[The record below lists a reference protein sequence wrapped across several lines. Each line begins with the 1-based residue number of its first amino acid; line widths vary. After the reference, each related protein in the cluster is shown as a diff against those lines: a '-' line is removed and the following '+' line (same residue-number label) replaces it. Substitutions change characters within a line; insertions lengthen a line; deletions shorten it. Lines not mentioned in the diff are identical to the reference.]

1 MEATASKEE
10 IRRELKLRRCSL
22 KKEEKQRYDS
32 ELRKNIA
39 GVVEFKS
46 AGSILFFFPVKG
58 EPDISPLIQQCLEE
72 GREVLL
78 PAVDGEELIPKR
90 VESLGDLK
98 KGKFG
103 IPEPMDGELVDP
115 SSIELILVPGLAFDR
130 ECFRLGWGKG
140 YYDRLLK
147 RAGGFSIGVAYSF
160 QVLNRL
166 PRDSWDIPVKAVVTE
181 KELIRR

>member
-1 MEATASKEE
+1 METTASKEE

-22 KKEEKQRYDS
+22 KREEKHRYDS
-32 ELRKNIA
+32 ELSKNIA
-39 GVVEFKS
+39 EVVEFKS

-58 EPDISPLIQQCLEE
+58 EPNILPLLQQCLSK

-78 PAVDGEELIPKR
+78 PAVEGEELIPKR
-90 VESLGDLK
+90 VESLTALN

-103 IPEPMDGELVDP
+103 IPEPMDGDPVDP
-115 SSIELILVPGLAFDR
+115 SSIELILVPGLAFDT

-147 RAGGFSIGVAYSF
+147 RAGGFSLGIAYSF
-160 QVLNRL
+160 QVLHRL
-166 PRDSWDIPVKAVVTE
+166 PRDSWDIPVNAVVTE